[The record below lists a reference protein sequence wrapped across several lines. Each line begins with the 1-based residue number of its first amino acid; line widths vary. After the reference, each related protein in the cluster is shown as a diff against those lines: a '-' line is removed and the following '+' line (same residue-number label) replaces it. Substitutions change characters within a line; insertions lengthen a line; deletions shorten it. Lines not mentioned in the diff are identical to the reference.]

1 MIKMNNRYVMVVLM
15 IFLVGCSPYKQ
26 FNVFNSYSKVT
37 LITVS
42 KYKPLYSS
50 TLPDLINTVTS
61 LQDVKEIM
69 SIINRSYDKNETIS
83 NEAIFSNP
91 NLFDFQLGFEGDN
104 LPLTQLFVQ
113 INDNQMIV
121 SAMVLNQG
129 SETEYKVYEI
139 QEKDVE
145 VFKGFLK

>member
-1 MIKMNNRYVMVVLM
+1 MIKINNRYVMVVLM

-83 NEAIFSNP
+83 NEAFFSNP

>member
-1 MIKMNNRYVMVVLM
+1 MKSKKSYVIVMLM
-15 IFLVGCSPYKQ
+15 MFIIGCSPYQQ
-26 FNVFNSYSKVT
+26 FNPFNSYSKVT
-37 LITVS
+37 SISVS
-42 KYKPLYSS
+42 EYKPLYSS
-50 TLPDLINTVTS
+50 TLPDLVNTVTS
-61 LQDVKEIM
+61 SQDVKEM
-69 SIINRSYDKNETIS
+69 VSIINRAYDKNETMS
-83 NEAIFSNP
+83 NNDIFSNP
-91 NLFDFQLGFEGDN
+91 NLFDFQLGFKGDN